1 MTSMPPATGPAL
13 IILVAFVLPG
23 FVTVLL
29 QERTFKSADDP
40 TPLDRLLRIAMYSVL
55 SYLLIAIAAIVGGF
69 NRTKILNDYHHYTAD
84 PAQLVW
90 RGVVL
95 VVIPSLIIATAT
107 FGWSRFK
114 HREAV
119 MEFFKLN
126 PRHTEPTAWDHFF
139 RKRRRCFV
147 RATFADGRRVL
158 GFYGSDSFASFS
170 KDGRDLWLEQVYTPN
185 NTRDY
190 WFGAEVLGSCGVWIN
205 TAEAVHVEF
214 YADLSDGAETKQATA
229 AAPGVEEV
237 ERASG
242 SAETASTTEA
252 TAASTPT
259 AGTAEGEVDEQRRA
273 D

>member
-126 PRHTEPTAWDHFF
+126 PASHRTNSVGPLLPETTALLRARHLRGREACA
-139 RKRRRCFV
+139 RLLRV
-147 RATFADGRRVL
+147 RQLRVL
-158 GFYGSDSFASFS
+158 LKGWSRPVAGA
-170 KDGRDLWLEQVYTPN
+170 GLHPEQHP
-185 NTRDY
+185 
-190 WFGAEVLGSCGVWIN
+190 GLLVW
-205 TAEAVHVEF
+205 
-214 YADLSDGAETKQATA
+214 
-229 AAPGVEEV
+229 
-237 ERASG
+237 R
-242 SAETASTTEA
+242 
-252 TAASTPT
+252 
-259 AGTAEGEVDEQRRA
+259 
-273 D
+273 